1 MLCIL
6 YRIHKPRRSAVAE
19 LPPHLVRITSVHAK
33 REWGFMKIKLFSC
46 KTPPRTYARALAAL
60 ATQGQLRDQSAPY
73 SCLQLQGLSLSLSAS
88 RWEDGSCVAEQPLHL
103 PATRRLLYSALRP
116 CNTILLPFLSFLK
129 IFYWNLKHSVRS
141 LHLS

>member
-1 MLCIL
+1 MLCDRITGKVSKKNEFEIIRKFIFLIYSCIL

-60 ATQGQLRDQSAPY
+60 ATQGQLRDQPAPY
-73 SCLQLQGLSLSLSAS
+73 SCLQLQGLSLSL
-88 RWEDGSCVAEQPLHL
+88 RYTEGWVGRYRVFDRE
-103 PATRRLLYSALRP
+103 YSYILR
-116 CNTILLPFLSFLK
+116 K
-129 IFYWNLKHSVRS
+129 
-141 LHLS
+141 